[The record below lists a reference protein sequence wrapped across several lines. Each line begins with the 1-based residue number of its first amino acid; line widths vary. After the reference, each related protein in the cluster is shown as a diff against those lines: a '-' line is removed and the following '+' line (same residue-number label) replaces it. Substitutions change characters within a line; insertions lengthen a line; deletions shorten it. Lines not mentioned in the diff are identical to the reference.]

1 MKKYNRINDEIKID
15 FKVPRSIVHQIQ
27 ELEKLDSEKNLL
39 YFDYCDHLD
48 ILAKNAYAE
57 GMITKKEWDTLLMRY
72 DIRAEEYKDV

>member
-1 MKKYNRINDEIKID
+1 MKKYNWINDEIKID

-48 ILAKNAYAE
+48 I
-57 GMITKKEWDTLLMRY
+57 
-72 DIRAEEYKDV
+72 

>member
-1 MKKYNRINDEIKID
+1 MKKYNWINDEIKID

-39 YFDYCDHLD
+39 YFDYCDHLEKKK
-48 ILAKNAYAE
+48 KNAYAE

-72 DIRAEEYKDV
+72 DIRVEEYKDV